1 MICYE
6 GRGVPAD
13 IELLNKRAD
22 IENGSDPLITRGLE
36 VLRSKS
42 AEAVDD
48 PGPHL
53 SE

>member
-22 IENGSDPLITRGLE
+22 IENGSDPLIVCGLE

-42 AEAVDD
+42 AEAV
-48 PGPHL
+48 G
-53 SE
+53 